1 MPSTGNRLVVELLP
15 SANQTWRKS
24 IFADELPFKASI
36 YKDAN
41 LPFLITE
48 G

>member
-1 MPSTGNRLVVELLP
+1 LWSCYPLPIKPGENPS
-15 SANQTWRKS
+15 
-24 IFADELPFKASI
+24 FADELPFKASI